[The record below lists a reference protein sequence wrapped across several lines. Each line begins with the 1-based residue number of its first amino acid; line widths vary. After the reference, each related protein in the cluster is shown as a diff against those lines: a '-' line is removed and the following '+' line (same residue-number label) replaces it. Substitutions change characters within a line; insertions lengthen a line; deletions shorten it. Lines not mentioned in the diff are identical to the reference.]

1 MMTTFAQNPETND
14 IETHAVT
21 IGGVAKRYLSFNT
34 GKQSYANIIGDTIRT
49 VSGELQLNVNRGVP
63 YFETVFKSVNGID
76 IWKDDVRKIMNGLSF
91 VKSIVSFDVSWDPVS
106 RKLNYEMV
114 VETDEGEVTVGQSL

>member
-1 MMTTFAQNPETND
+1 MITFAQNPATND

-21 IGGVAKRYLSFNT
+21 VGGVTKRYLSFNT
-34 GKQSYANIIGDTIRT
+34 GKQAYADIIGDTIRT
-49 VSGELQLNVNRGVP
+49 VSGELQLDVNRGVP

-114 VETDEGEVTVGQSL
+114 AETDDGEVTVGQSL

>member
-1 MMTTFAQNPETND
+1 MTTFSQNPATND

-21 IGGVAKRYLSFNT
+21 VGGVTKRYLSFND
-34 GKQSYANIIGDTIRT
+34 GKQAYADIIGDTIRT
-49 VSGELQLNVNRGVP
+49 VSGELQLDVNRGVP

-114 VETDEGEVTVGQSL
+114 VETDDGEVTVGQSL

>member
-1 MMTTFAQNPETND
+1 MLTFSQNRQTND
-14 IETHAVT
+14 IET
-21 IGGVAKRYLSFNT
+21 VAGTNGKKHISFST
-34 GKQSYANIIGDTIRT
+34 GKESLANIIGDTVRT
-49 VSGELQLNVNRGVP
+49 VCGELQLDVNRGVP

-76 IWKDDVRKIMNGLSF
+76 IWKNDVRKIVNGLSF